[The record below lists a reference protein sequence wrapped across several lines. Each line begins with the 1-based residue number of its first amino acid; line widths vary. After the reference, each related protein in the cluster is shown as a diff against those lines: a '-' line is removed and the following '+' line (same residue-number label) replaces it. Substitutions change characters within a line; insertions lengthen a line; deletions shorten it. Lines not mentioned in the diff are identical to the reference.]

1 MDNASLKHQLLI
13 AMPQMDDP
21 NFEHTVTY
29 VVEHGDDGAMGLTLN
44 RPVQISLGDILS
56 DMDIEIEVPPSERHR
71 VVAGG
76 PVQQE
81 AGFVLHSAAT
91 RWHASTVLSDGLI
104 LTTSRDILEAIA
116 LSLIHI

>member
-1 MDNASLKHQLLI
+1 MENTPLKHQLLV
-13 AMPQMDDP
+13 AMPQMADP
-21 NFEHTVTY
+21 DFEHSVTY
-29 VVEHGDDGAMGLTLN
+29 IVEHSSEGAMGLTLN

-104 LTTSRDILEAIA
+104 PVSYTHLTLPTTPYV
-116 LSLIHI
+116 